1 MKRNTKQRILD
12 AALQL
17 FNVEGYVNVRLAQIA
32 EQAGMSVGNMAYHF
46 PHKPQILEG
55 IYEELQAEQQ
65 QLLTEINLAP
75 LFENFEYFIRSTYN
89 LQKKYIFFYLDT
101 LELIRTSEVLKK
113 VHQEHLQWQRMQL
126 ELLLEFN
133 RARGVVDWRANLENP
148 ERLARHLRHVM
159 DSWHSMQ
166 LIEGAAADDFWIYR
180 SCTWSVLQPYFTE
193 MGWKEYGQLK
203 RDPDTKTENITAS
216 ERTN

>member
-46 PHKPQILEG
+46 PHKTQILEG

-65 QLLTEINLAP
+65 QLLTDINLAP
-75 LFENFEYFIRSTYN
+75 LFENFDHFIRSTYI

-101 LELIRTSEVLKK
+101 LELIRTSEKLKK
-113 VHQEHLQWQRMQL
+113 IHQEHLQWQRMQL

-133 RARGVVDWRANLENP
+133 RARGVVEWGANLENP
-148 ERLARHLRHVM
+148 QRLARHLRHVM
-159 DSWHSMQ
+159 DSWHSLQ
-166 LIEGAAADDFWIYR
+166 LIEGFPVDDFSDYR
-180 SCTWSVLQPYFTE
+180 ACCWSIVQPYFTA

-203 RDPDTKTENITAS
+203 RASDTPVVK
-216 ERTN
+216 